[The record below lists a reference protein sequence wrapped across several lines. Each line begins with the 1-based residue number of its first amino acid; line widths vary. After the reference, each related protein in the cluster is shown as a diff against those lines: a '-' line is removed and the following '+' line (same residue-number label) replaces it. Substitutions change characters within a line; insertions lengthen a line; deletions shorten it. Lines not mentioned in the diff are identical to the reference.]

1 MHKRNIDGL
10 KNHQE
15 KIEKEINE
23 KVDKAIRELV
33 FNEKSVN
40 FNSVHELSGVNK
52 ATLYRKDEIRN
63 RIEMLRQKE
72 IDEKQSLKGKTDK
85 SKDLIIMAKDKKIK
99 ELKNEIDMLK
109 QRINVLESE
118 LYDKG

>member
-1 MHKRNIDGL
+1 MHERNTEGL
-10 KNHQE
+10 KKHQE
-15 KIEKEINE
+15 KKENEINE
-23 KVDKAIRELV
+23 RVDKAIRELV
-33 FNEKSVN
+33 FGGKSVN

-52 ATLYRKDEIRN
+52 ATLYRKDEIRS

-72 IDEKQSLKGKTDK
+72 IDEKMSIKGKTDK

-109 QRINVLESE
+109 QRIKVLESE
-118 LYDKG
+118 LYDNG